1 LNKPTKIKEQF
12 MSMYRQLWLAIVTS
26 MLLALCGGLLASLL
40 SARSYLESQLSIKNT
55 DNATALALSLSQGQ
69 PDSVTVDLVV
79 ASLFDSG
86 HYEYIRVVDPL
97 GKTIAERQ
105 AQVSVWDAPVWFVH
119 LLPIHAQAGKAQ
131 ISNGWKQFGT
141 VTLQSH
147 SRFAYG
153 ALWQS
158 AYEMAGA
165 LAIAGLVGGYLGALV
180 LGRIRRP
187 LQAVV
192 EQAQAITERRFITMD
207 EPTVPELKK
216 LAVAMNT
223 TVLRLKSM
231 FDEEANRLEKVRQ
244 DANYDALTGLV
255 NRVHFMARLGQMLE
269 SEDSVGGTLIL
280 IRLADL
286 AGINRRMGRAAADEY
301 LQKIANTL
309 QKNAVPAS
317 QCVVARLNGADF
329 SILCASQSDM
339 GQAMVSSILSQLQ
352 QDAEPFV
359 ETDAAVWMGI
369 GRFTRGHDMQGLL
382 AAVDLALAG
391 AEARGVSALHE
402 ARLDVAEE
410 MPHTAEQWAHL
421 IENALEKHWVRL
433 VSFPVVNVR
442 NQVLHWE
449 CPLRLM
455 LSEKSEWLPAGRF
468 LPVAERLK
476 LTSKLDLVAINLGLQ
491 MLRKDSSV
499 PGLAINLSASSLEDA
514 DFQRRLLELID
525 TSSEH
530 ASRLWLEVAEG
541 SALKHLESFRQ
552 LCKALIV
559 RGCHVGLEHFGH
571 HFSQIGVWHD
581 MGLNYLKVDASFIRG
596 VEANAG
602 NATFLKGLCTISHN
616 IGLQV
621 LAEGVATSAEQSMVL
636 SLGFDGATGP
646 FIREELPIA

>member
-1 LNKPTKIKEQF
+1 

-26 MLLALCGGLLASLL
+26 MLLALCGGLLASLF
-40 SARSYLESQLSIKNT
+40 SARSYLESQLSMKNT

-86 HYEYIRVVDPL
+86 HYEYIRVIDPL
-97 GKTIAERQ
+97 GAVITERKAEVL
-105 AQVSVWDAPVWFVH
+105 AWDAPAWFVH
-119 LLPIHAQAGKAQ
+119 LLPIHAQAGTAQ

-141 VTLQSH
+141 VTLLSH

-158 AYEMAGA
+158 AYEMVGA
-165 LAIAGLVGGYLGALV
+165 LAMAGLVGGYLGALV

-192 EQAQAITERRFITMD
+192 EQAQAITERRFITID
-207 EPTVPELKK
+207 EPAVPELKK
-216 LAVAMNT
+216 LALAMNT

-255 NRVHFMARLGQMLE
+255 NRGHFMARLGQMLE

-286 AGINRRMGRAAADEY
+286 AGINRRMGRVAADEY
-301 LQKIANTL
+301 LKKVAATL
-309 QKNAVPAS
+309 QKNVATIP

-329 SILCASQSDM
+329 AILCAAQFDM
-339 GQAMVSSILSQLQ
+339 GQSLVSSILTQLQ
-352 QDAEPFV
+352 HDARPFV
-359 ETDAAVWMGI
+359 DTDAAVWMGT
-369 GRFTRGHDMQGLL
+369 GRFMRGHDMQGLL

-391 AEARGVSALHE
+391 AEASGLSALHE

-410 MPHTAEQWAHL
+410 MPHTAERWADL
-421 IENALEKHWVRL
+421 MLNALEQHWVRL
-433 VSFPVVNVR
+433 VSFPVVDAR
-442 NQVLHWE
+442 NQVLHQE
-449 CPLRLM
+449 SPLRLM
-455 LSEKSEWLPAGRF
+455 LAENGEWLPAGRF

-476 LTSKLDLVAINLGLQ
+476 LTSKLDIAAVDLGLQ
-491 MLRKDSSV
+491 ALKKDSKL
-499 PGLAINLSASSLEDA
+499 PGVAINLSASSLEDA
-514 DFQRRLLELID
+514 HFQPRLLGLID
-525 TSSEH
+525 ASAQH

-541 SALKHLESFRQ
+541 GALKHLEPFRQ
-552 LCKALIV
+552 LCKALLL

-596 VEANAG
+596 VESNTG

-621 LAEGVATSAEQSMVL
+621 LAEGVATPPELNMVL

-646 FIREELPIA
+646 AIREETPTA